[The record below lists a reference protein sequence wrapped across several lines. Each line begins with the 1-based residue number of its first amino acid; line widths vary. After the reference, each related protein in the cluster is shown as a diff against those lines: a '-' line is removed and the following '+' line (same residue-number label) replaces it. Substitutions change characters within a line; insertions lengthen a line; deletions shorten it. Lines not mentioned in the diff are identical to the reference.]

1 MTEDEH
7 AIREV
12 IDTWMAA
19 SITKDTAT
27 VLSLMADDV
36 VFLTPGQEPFGKKKF
51 AELQSSMIGTRLEGH
66 ADVREVRVCG
76 DMGYSMCYLELAVT
90 PDDGTPTVR
99 RSGHTLTVFKRLA
112 NDRWVLARDA
122 NLLTTKS

>member
-19 SITKDTAT
+19 STTGDTAT

-51 AELQSSMIGTRLEGH
+51 AELQSSMVGTRLEGH
-66 ADVREVRVCG
+66 ADVREVHVSG
-76 DMGYSMCYLELAVT
+76 DMGYTWTYLELAVT
-90 PDDGTPTVR
+90 PDDGTPTVH
-99 RSGHTLTVFKRLA
+99 RSGYTLTVFKRLP

-122 NLLTTKS
+122 NLLTTKT